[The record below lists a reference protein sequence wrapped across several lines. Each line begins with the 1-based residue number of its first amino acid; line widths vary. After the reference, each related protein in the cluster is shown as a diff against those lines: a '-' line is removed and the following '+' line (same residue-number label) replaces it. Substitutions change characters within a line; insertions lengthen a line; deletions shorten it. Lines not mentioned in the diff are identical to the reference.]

1 MYASDDLLNH
11 AGQWTNSELTLVV
24 ENSPP
29 VAIIAQPIDGY
40 STNSGHLISFD
51 ATGSGDW
58 DISCSDLDNSTG
70 IICNHFSD
78 SSKDLVSVLWQSD
91 LLSEPI
97 GLSLI
102 HI

>member
-1 MYASDDLLNH
+1 TVVDLI
-11 AGQWTNSELTLVV
+11 V

-29 VAIIAQPIDGY
+29 VALISYPIENY

-58 DISCSDLDNSTG
+58 DIACSDLDNSTG
-70 IICNHFSD
+70 IICNYFSD

-97 GLSLI
+97 G
-102 HI
+102 